1 MKRTVLAAVLALM
14 SSICVIKTQ
23 SAAQADG
30 SGPSVSGTFQISSD
44 VGPTQYLEFYAR
56 IEKDGNTTGETVFI
70 DSPSSSDPKV
80 VNAESSQSDSATAF
94 FAKAEFDC
102 MVING
107 NKAVMS
113 GRVTSSSLEQY
124 IGRAFVL
131 AVQDGDNSNPPRKDK
146 LTFGFYRQTAKGWL
160 PLDSERSE
168 EGTGPMAWIT
178 QDSERADDTPVLGPK
193 SGPVGCQSF
202 PISSFSFVDEQQ
214 GRGSIQVRP

>member
-1 MKRTVLAAVLALM
+1 MKRVVLAAFLALM
-14 SSICVIKTQ
+14 SLICVVQTQ
-23 SAAQADG
+23 NAAPAK
-30 SGPSVSGTFQISSD
+30 GPSVSGTFQISSD
-44 VGPTQYLEFYAR
+44 VGLTRYLEFYAWM
-56 IEKDGNTTGETVFI
+56 EKNGNTTGETVFM
-70 DSPSSSDPKV
+70 DQPSASDPKV
-80 VNAESSQSDSATAF
+80 VNTESSQSESATAF

-113 GRVTSSSLEQY
+113 GRVTTSSLERYVGQ
-124 IGRAFVL
+124 RFVL

-146 LTFGFYRQTAKGWL
+146 LTFGFYRETSKGWL

-168 EGTGPMAWIT
+168 EGTGPMSWIT
-178 QDSERADDTPVLGPK
+178 QDSEREDDTPVLSPK

-202 PISSFSFVDEQQ
+202 PISSFSFVDEQH